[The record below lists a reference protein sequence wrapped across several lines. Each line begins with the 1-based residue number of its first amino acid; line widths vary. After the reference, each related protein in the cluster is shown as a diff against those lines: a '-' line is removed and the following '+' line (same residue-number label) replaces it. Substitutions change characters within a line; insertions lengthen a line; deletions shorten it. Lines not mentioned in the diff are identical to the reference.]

1 MVPSLDASATR
12 LDRVLDV
19 LVRAGRALTLS
30 PDLRDALAQV
40 AEAVVSDFGD
50 RCEIE
55 IISPESLRIAA
66 GQVSNDALGDAI
78 SEPLSDGHDTFGT
91 ITCRSAAAN
100 GFDEIAR
107 KALNIVATE
116 LGVVIAG
123 QALTR
128 REHRVA
134 DRLQRALLPENLPE
148 VQGGKF
154 YAAYRPASDEA
165 EVGGDWFDAFHLPD
179 RRVAVSVGD
188 VAGHGLEAAVVMGEV
203 RQAIRTA
210 AVDAQS
216 PAAVLD
222 YVNRIIG
229 FREPVE
235 IVTAIFGIY
244 DPVASTLSYATAGH
258 PPPLFALANG
268 LVRRMPSGS
277 LPLGCVESLG
287 SRDWTVTLPAGAQ
300 AIFYTDGLVENERD
314 LIAGEKRLIDAV
326 KALTLERQASGAI
339 CADPALAVEER
350 IFNGAPNRDDAAVL
364 VLSREAPVSRYVFS
378 AVDTVSPIARAIV
391 ADELDELEIES
402 ERRFGVLVAI
412 GEAIANAVE
421 HAYHGGEPGL
431 IRFETAREDG
441 LFIVTVEDFGR
452 WRPFVRREERG
463 RGIELMHAFMDGVQI
478 HSTHESTRIVLKV
491 QLAGD

>member
-40 AEAVVSDFGD
+40 AEAVISDFGD
-50 RCEIE
+50 CCEIE
-55 IISPESLRIAA
+55 ITSPESLRIVA
-66 GQVSNDALGDAI
+66 GQAFNDESGDVIAETLSN
-78 SEPLSDGHDTFGT
+78 GHETFGT
-91 ITCRSAAAN
+91 ITCRSAAVN
-100 GFDEIAR
+100 GFDEVAR

-134 DRLQRALLPENLPE
+134 DRLQRALLPEHLPE
-148 VQGGKF
+148 IQGGKF

-326 KALTLERQASGAI
+326 KALALERQASAAI
-339 CADPALAVEER
+339 FADPALAVEEK
-350 IFNGAPNRDDAAVL
+350 IFAGAPNRDDAAVL
-364 VLSREAPVSRYVFS
+364 VLTREAPVSRYVFS

-412 GEAIANAVE
+412 G
-421 HAYHGGEPGL
+421 
-431 IRFETAREDG
+431 
-441 LFIVTVEDFGR
+441 
-452 WRPFVRREERG
+452 
-463 RGIELMHAFMDGVQI
+463 
-478 HSTHESTRIVLKV
+478 
-491 QLAGD
+491 